1 MSTSDNASVPNVK
14 RTNYDITYV
23 EDDDYADL
31 ISTTGE
37 QGDQIKLDDSD
48 VCREVRRLCEEGN
61 GASVIVVEAM
71 GEIAIASCTELRPV
85 DGLNILSDIKNSPQY
100 NNIKIIMI
108 SADATTKIKSRCM
121 NLGADGYISKPINVL
136 ELVR

>member
-71 GEIAIASCTELRPV
+71 GEIAIASCTELLPIKV
-85 DGLNILSDIKNSPQY
+85 LKCMHIEIDTNIHCLLMNYIY
-100 NNIKIIMI
+100 NMAILYSYDENQ
-108 SADATTKIKSRCM
+108 A
-121 NLGADGYISKPINVL
+121 
-136 ELVR
+136 